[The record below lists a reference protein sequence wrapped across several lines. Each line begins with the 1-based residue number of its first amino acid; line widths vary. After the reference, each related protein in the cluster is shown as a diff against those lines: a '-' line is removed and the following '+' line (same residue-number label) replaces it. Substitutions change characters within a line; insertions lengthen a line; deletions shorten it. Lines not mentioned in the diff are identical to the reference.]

1 MRTRLQLLKHLIE
14 QDLPADKLAI
24 IRADFPAIA
33 RAADSEKGVEKIT
46 VIPPKK
52 EGWKKRI
59 KNQR

>member
-14 QDLPADKLAI
+14 QDLPRDELAI

-33 RAADSEKGVEKIT
+33 RAADSEKGAEKIT
-46 VIPPKK
+46 AITPKK
-52 EGWKKRI
+52 EGGKKRI